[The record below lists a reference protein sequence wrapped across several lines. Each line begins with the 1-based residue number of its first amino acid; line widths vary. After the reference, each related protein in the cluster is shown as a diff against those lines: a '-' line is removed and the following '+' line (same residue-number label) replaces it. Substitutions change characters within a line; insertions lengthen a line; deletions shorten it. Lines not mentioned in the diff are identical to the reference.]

1 MVTCFCNSDAAIG
14 SVFSRSR
21 EAATFVLKVL
31 CASVK
36 SVLFFFG
43 SLTIAGASVV
53 DKSKRERS
61 EKREE
66 RDDLRCYSFYN

>member
-36 SVLFFFG
+36 AVLLFWG
-43 SLTIAGASVV
+43 GLPIEMAGVV
-53 DKSKRERS
+53 G
-61 EKREE
+61 
-66 RDDLRCYSFYN
+66 